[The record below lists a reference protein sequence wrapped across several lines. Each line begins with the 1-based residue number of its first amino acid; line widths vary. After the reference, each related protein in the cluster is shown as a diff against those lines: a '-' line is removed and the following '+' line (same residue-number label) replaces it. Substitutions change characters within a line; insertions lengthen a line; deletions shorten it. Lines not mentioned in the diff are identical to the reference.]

1 MDMDCLE
8 FLLASVSYVG
18 VFISL
23 SYGFVGSLHAGAAAG
38 IFLFAFPDMLRI
50 TSEQN
55 RSN

>member
-18 VFISL
+18 VFISW
-23 SYGFVGSLHAGAAAG
+23 SYSFFGPFHAGAAAG

-50 TSEQN
+50 TSERKPFN
-55 RSN
+55 